1 MTRMKSGMPE
11 RVDFDGEKRALR
23 KKMLVVRRALSPTD
37 RRTFSEIIGERLVS
51 HENVDKAQF
60 VFAYVGMEDEVQT
73 ETLLSRLLDMGK
85 QVAIPWIT
93 GKRAMEA
100 VLVPSMDALEAG
112 TYHILTVRE
121 EIREVL
127 PPQAIDC
134 VIVPGVAFG
143 RDGTRLGMGG
153 GYYDAFLPKAAKAV
167 KIAAAFQCQIADH
180 IPSLPHDCG
189 VDWIATEQGV
199 FKTSKK

>member
-1 MTRMKSGMPE
+1 EP
-11 RVDFDGEKRALR
+11 
-23 KKMLVVRRALSPTD
+23 
-37 RRTFSEIIGERLVS
+37 
-51 HENVDKAQF
+51 
-60 VFAYVGMEDEVQT
+60 
-73 ETLLSRLLDMGK
+73 LLSRLLETGK
-85 QVAIPWIT
+85 RVAIPWIA
-93 GKRAMEA
+93 GERATEA

-153 GYYDAFLPKAAKAV
+153 GYYDAFLPKAARAV
-167 KIAAAFQCQIADH
+167 KIAAAFQCQILDRV
-180 IPSLPHDCG
+180 PSLPHDCG
-189 VDWIATEQGV
+189 MDWIVTEQGV
-199 FKTSKK
+199 FRTSKK